1 MLMGALF
8 TDALGR
14 DTMPERY
21 PYSMRDAIEKY
32 VQLLLTAI
40 GAKGPATA
48 GRSRATRDLS

>member
-1 MLMGALF
+1 
-8 TDALGR
+8 
-14 DTMPERY
+14 MPERY
-21 PYSMRDAIEKY
+21 PYSRRDAIEKY